1 MKAFW
6 ILALAG
12 GLLACGPNC
21 RETAQLADFE
31 FSQRNYE
38 RAIKLYEQAWA
49 KDSTGCPEVKAKL
62 EQTREFLKPSG
73 R

>member
-49 KDSTGCPEVKAKL
+49 KDSTGCPEVKRSWNRP
-62 EQTREFLKPSG
+62 ENF
-73 R
+73 